1 MDLGSLELQI
11 FVSLTVV
18 LGGAFVALVC
28 DYLKGNNEQLRE
40 YNIELRVRKEE
51 QERRLLLD
59 PAGEMRHM
67 QQTLGVAPTVAAAPQ
82 PQARPAA
89 PHEVMQSFADP
100 QALADAE
107 ARAARLHARY
117 DEEDLDTAAIPPLTQ
132 RRTKQRGDRAGKR
145 KERPR
150 GEEYGSWV
158 RPEVLA
164 RVARRAEAT
173 SAYSSD
179 IREEVEAVRE
189 RDESLPKPLNPPDNW
204 DIREELPA
212 RAKAEPPA
220 PPVKPAAETVAAPE
234 PMPEGDKV
242 RLQKEI
248 ERVSQLQRQPVAPA
262 PGTIL
267 RPLTVP
273 ALRLEEE
280 LQRVAQESD
289 EEKKQEELVPASWT
303 SPLLDEVIAAST
315 APPEEPAAVIEI
327 DLAPEIEPAVLE
339 PSFVV
344 EPAAAIE
351 VAPEVAPEVV
361 PEVALEAEPEVVAE
375 PEPVEEIP
383 AGMAEVLLGE
393 YVLSAAGSR
402 LSGMGISGDLDFLV
416 TAPDLHKPTSGLAL
430 AELPAV
436 AEEPESVEL
445 QPLAAEPLPDLL
457 PAFADSVWEPE
468 VLTPEPPPIWEPA
481 VTGELIDISVARTL
495 EPEIPAAAATPAVP
509 DLLIPAGMH
518 DASTW
523 NRLLSLPNPLTGIL
537 FVIELRSG
545 ESAPVI
551 AEPMPDQAEAID
563 KLIASFVREGDFGS
577 RIGENEWVFIYSHD
591 AAGFNQRRIGMIP
604 EKLWDFQLRHLGTAN
619 LTFKWGAVDVKSEPL
634 GASLEAARARMNQTR
649 RSRKLPGADVMAG
662 RRVVNG

>member
-1 MDLGSLELQI
+1 
-11 FVSLTVV
+11 VV

-107 ARAARLHARY
+107 ARAAKLHARY
-117 DEEDLDTAAIPPLTQ
+117 GEEDLDTAAIPPLTQ

-145 KERPR
+145 KERQR
-150 GEEYGSWV
+150 GEEYGNWV

-164 RVARRAEAT
+164 RIARRAEAT

-189 RDESLPKPLNPPDNW
+189 REESLPKPLNPPDNW

-220 PPVKPAAETVAAPE
+220 EPVMAEPVKAEPVKAEASPAPE

-248 ERVSQLQRQPVAPA
+248 ERVSQLQRQPAAPA

-280 LQRVAQESD
+280 LQRVAQESE
-289 EEKKQEELVPASWT
+289 EEKKQEEPLPVAWT
-303 SPLLDEVIAAST
+303 SPLLEEVIAAST
-315 APPEEPAAVIEI
+315 APAPAVVEPA
-327 DLAPEIEPAVLE
+327 
-339 PSFVV
+339 FVV
-344 EPAAAIE
+344 EPAASIE
-351 VAPEVAPEVV
+351 IEVV
-361 PEVALEAEPEVVAE
+361 PEPE
-375 PEPVEEIP
+375 EEIP
-383 AGMAEVLLGE
+383 AAMADAILDE
-393 YVLSAAGSR
+393 YVLSPAASR
-402 LSGMGISGDLDFLV
+402 LSGAGLSLDVDFLV
-416 TAPDLHKPTSGLAL
+416 TAPDLHKPTCGLPL
-430 AELPAV
+430 AELPVA
-436 AEEPESVEL
+436 AEEPEMVEL
-445 QPLAAEPLPDLL
+445 EPLPVDPLPDLL

-468 VLTPEPPPIWEPA
+468 VVTPEPPPVWEPV
-481 VTGELIDISVARTL
+481 VTGELIDISVARAP
-495 EPEIPAAAATPAVP
+495 EPEIPAAPAAPAVP
-509 DLLIPAGMH
+509 DLLVPAGMH
-518 DASTW
+518 DVSTW
-523 NRLLSLPNPLTGIL
+523 DRLLSLPNPLTGIL
-537 FVIELRSG
+537 FVIELRAG
-545 ESAPVI
+545 EAAPAT

-634 GASLEAARARMNQTR
+634 EASLEAARARMNQTR
-649 RSRKLPGADVMAG
+649 RSRKLPGADAMAG